1 MRGIVAF
8 MEGHESCKLDLAI
21 ASEEASRLFVEIYE
35 KLETRKVDP
44 GIEFDALVEVFRES
58 LKGEGVGLLEALRD
72 FRNNVV
78 PNCLAIP
85 HPLYLGLVNSSPLP
99 GAALADHLISALN
112 NNDGGVPQAALACEQ
127 EVIRAFK
134 ELYELPEGWNGLIL
148 PGGAFTTLQGLLLAR
163 AMRLSRDRNGRVSF
177 TPRNSSN
184 LYVRGGPLYGMRGLQ
199 RRLESANSTW
209 SAFPALGEAALTL
222 RPSKRI
228 SGPIGGKGIF
238 LLPLW
243 QPSAR
248 PARVP
253 WTRLAELG
261 NSARKKNSGCIS
273 TLVTAALPA
282 LFRN

>member
-1 MRGIVAF
+1 MNMRGIIAF
-8 MEGHESCKLDLAI
+8 MESHESCKLDLEI

-44 GIEFDALVEVFRES
+44 GIDFNALVEVFRES
-58 LKGEGVGLLEALRD
+58 LKDEGVGLLAALRD

-134 ELYELPEGWNGLIL
+134 ELYELPDSWNGLIL

-163 AMRLSRDRNGRVSF
+163 ASAFPGSKRLGFIHSKEFLEFILPRRPTSR
-177 TPRNSSN
+177 
-184 LYVRGGPLYGMRGLQ
+184 LRGLQ

-209 SAFPALGEAALTL
+209 SAFPVLEEAASTK
-222 RPSKRI
+222 RPSKSI

-238 LLPLW
+238 LLPWW
-243 QPSAR
+243 QPSAQ
-248 PARVP
+248 PARGP
-253 WTRLAELG
+253 WTRFA
-261 NSARKKNSGCIS
+261 
-273 TLVTAALPA
+273 
-282 LFRN
+282 